1 LFVDRIAEPSKPID
15 AQIYMTLGEIGETP
29 QKTKKIND
37 VNSSSTNQK
46 MFKTVMTAIR
56 PVSGFS

>member
-1 LFVDRIAEPSKPID
+1 
-15 AQIYMTLGEIGETP
+15 MTLGEIGETP